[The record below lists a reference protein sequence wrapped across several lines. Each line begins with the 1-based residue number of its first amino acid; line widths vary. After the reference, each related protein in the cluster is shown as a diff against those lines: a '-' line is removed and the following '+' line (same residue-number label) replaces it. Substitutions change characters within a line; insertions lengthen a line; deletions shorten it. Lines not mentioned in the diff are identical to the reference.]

1 MHRGPGPD
9 PNAPRHPWTQPG
21 GQEQPPG
28 PGPYHSQPPG
38 WPAQPPMGSAIPP
51 GYGPAPPPKRRRTG
65 LIIGLSIA
73 AALVVIAAGAV
84 GVGLVTGTSST
95 QHGAGTSHA
104 TATRTITLPKSAA
117 GYTRMT
123 GNVARRLVT
132 ASRQNAEKGAG
143 TVSPAW
149 AAAYAKAKIALYRN
163 GSAPPLVFI
172 GFSATDTPSIAA
184 NLRSAQPSAALDS
197 FFLGAGV
204 SHTNDFSPGPLG
216 GVLRCG
222 ITTRAATPVTMCAW
236 TDSSVLAFV
245 AEAGTPKSKLAHVAL
260 AFRNASE
267 H

>member
-1 MHRGPGPD
+1 MHRGPEPD
-9 PNAPRHPWTQPG
+9 PNAPGHPWTQPG
-21 GQEQPPG
+21 GQEHPPG

-38 WPAQPPMGSAIPP
+38 WSAQPPMGSAFPP
-51 GYGPAPPPKRRRTG
+51 GYGPVPPPKRRRTA
-65 LIIGLSIA
+65 LIIGLCVA
-73 AALVVIAAGAV
+73 AAIVVTTVGVV

-95 QHGAGTSHA
+95 QHGPASSHA

-123 GNVARRLVT
+123 GNVARRLVA

-149 AAAYAKAKIALYRN
+149 AAAYAKAKIAFYRN

-172 GFSATDTPSIAA
+172 GFSATDTPSVAA

-204 SHTNDFSPGPLG
+204 SHTSDFPAGPLG
-216 GVLRCG
+216 GALRCG
-222 ITTRAATPVTMCAW
+222 TTTRAATPVTMCAW
-236 TDSSVLAFV
+236 TDSSVVALV